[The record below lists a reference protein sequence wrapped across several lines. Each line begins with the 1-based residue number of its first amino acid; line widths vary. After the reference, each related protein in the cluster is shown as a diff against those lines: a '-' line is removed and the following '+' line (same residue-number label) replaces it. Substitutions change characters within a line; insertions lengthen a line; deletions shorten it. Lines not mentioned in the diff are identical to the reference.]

1 MDHMSEPARVPL
13 HETTLDDGTELIT
26 GEAVAL
32 DVRPTGFILRAAGA
46 IIDYVVSILVFVG
59 LMLAMFSW
67 ILSGVAMDTAMFTA
81 IVLGLTVLCLVVLP
95 AAVEIATRGRSLGRL
110 VVGARIVRDDGG
122 APGFRHAFIRALTGY
137 FEIYATAGGIAALTG
152 LLSARSKR
160 LGDVLAG
167 TYSQRERL
175 PRVVEPVAMIP
186 PQLAAWAGGADVARL
201 PDPLARRVTQF
212 LKQAG
217 SLTPATRT
225 RLAAE
230 LAAEV
235 SRFVSPL
242 PIAPPEAFLVGVSVI
257 RREREYQAQ
266 LAARQRLSLLQP
278 VLSGQPHRFPD
289 R

>member
-1 MDHMSEPARVPL
+1 MEHMSDPARVPL

-46 IIDYVVSILVFVG
+46 MIDFVVSIVVFVG
-59 LMLAMFSW
+59 LLLALFSW
-67 ILSGVAMDTAMFTA
+67 LLSGVAMDTAMFTA

-95 AAVEIATRGRSLGRL
+95 ATVEIATRGRSLGRL
-110 VVGARIVRDDGG
+110 AVGARIVRDDGG

-137 FEIYATAGGIAALTG
+137 FEIYLTAGGIAALTG

-186 PQLAAWAGGADVARL
+186 PQLVAWAAGADVARL

-217 SLTPATRT
+217 SLTPATRA
-225 RLAAE
+225 RLSSE

-235 SRFVSPL
+235 SQFVSPL
-242 PIAPPEAFLVGVSVI
+242 PIAPPEAFLVGVTVI

-266 LAARQRLSLLQP
+266 LAARDRLSLLQP

>member
-1 MDHMSEPARVPL
+1 MDGMSHPTQLPL
-13 HETTLDDGTELIT
+13 HESSLDDGTELIT

-46 IIDYVVSILVFVG
+46 IIDYIVSIAVFIG
-59 LMLAMFSW
+59 LMLVMFSW
-67 ILSGVAMDTAMFTA
+67 ALSGVQMDTSMFTA

-137 FEIYATAGGIAALTG
+137 FEIYLTAGGIAALTG
-152 LLSARSKR
+152 LLSSRSKR

-186 PQLAAWAGGADVARL
+186 PQLGAWSVGADVARL
-201 PDPLARRVTQF
+201 PDALARRVTQF

-217 SLTPATRT
+217 AMTPATRA

-235 SRFVSPL
+235 SQFVSPL
-242 PIAPPEAFLVGVSVI
+242 PVAPPEMFLVGVSVI

-266 LAARQRLSLLQP
+266 LAQRQRLALLQP
-278 VLSGQPHRFPD
+278 TLAGQPHHFPD

>member
-1 MDHMSEPARVPL
+1 MSAPAAPPIHEPSV
-13 HETTLDDGTELIT
+13 DDGTELIT

-46 IIDYVVSILVFVG
+46 IIDYVVSILVFIG

-67 ILSGVAMDTAMFTA
+67 VLSGVPMDTAMFTA

-95 AAVEIATRGRSLGRL
+95 AAVEIATRGRSLGKL

-137 FEIYATAGGIAALTG
+137 FEIYLTAGGIAALTG
-152 LLSARSKR
+152 LLSSRSKR

-186 PQLAAWAGGADVARL
+186 PPLAGWAAGADVARL
-201 PDPLARRVTQF
+201 PDALARRVTQF

-217 SLTPATRT
+217 SMTPPTRA
-225 RLAAE
+225 RLSAE

-235 SRFVSPL
+235 SQFVSPL
-242 PIAPPEAFLVGVSVI
+242 PIAPPEMFLVGVSVV

-266 LAARQRLSLLQP
+266 LAQRQRLELLQP
-278 VLSGQPHRFPD
+278 VLGGQPHGFPD

>member
-1 MDHMSEPARVPL
+1 MSASAPVPP
-13 HETTLDDGTELIT
+13 HESSVDDGTELIT

-46 IIDYVVSILVFVG
+46 IIDYVVSIVVFIG

-67 ILSGVAMDTAMFTA
+67 VLSGVPMDTSMFTA
-81 IVLGLTVLCLVVLP
+81 IVLALTVLCLVVLP
-95 AAVEIATRGRSLGRL
+95 AAIEIATRGRSLGRL

-137 FEIYATAGGIAALTG
+137 FEIYLTAGGIAALTG
-152 LLSARSKR
+152 LLSNRSKR

-186 PQLAAWAGGADVARL
+186 PQLGAWAVGADVARL
-201 PDPLARRVTQF
+201 PDALARRVTQF

-217 SLTPATRT
+217 AMTPATRT

-242 PIAPPEAFLVGVSVI
+242 PIAPPEMFLVGVSVI

-266 LAARQRLSLLQP
+266 LAQRQRLAMLEP

>member
-1 MDHMSEPARVPL
+1 MVHMSASAPVPL
-13 HETTLDDGTELIT
+13 HESSVDDGSELIT

-32 DVRPTGFILRAAGA
+32 DVRPTGFVLRAAGA
-46 IIDYVVSILVFVG
+46 IIDYVVSIAVFIG

-67 ILSGVAMDTAMFTA
+67 VLSGVPMDTSMFTA
-81 IVLGLTVLCLVVLP
+81 IVLALTVLCLVVLP
-95 AAVEIATRGRSLGRL
+95 AAVEIATRGRSLGKL

-137 FEIYATAGGIAALTG
+137 FEIYLTAGGIAALTG
-152 LLSARSKR
+152 LLSSRSKR

-186 PQLAAWAGGADVARL
+186 PQLGAWAVGADVARL
-201 PDPLARRVTQF
+201 PDALARRVTQF

-217 SLTPATRT
+217 AMTPATRA
-225 RLAAE
+225 RLSAE

-242 PIAPPEAFLVGVSVI
+242 PIAPPEMFLVGVSVI

-266 LAARQRLSLLQP
+266 LAQRQRLAMLQP
-278 VLSGQPHRFPD
+278 VLGGQPHRFPD

>member
-1 MDHMSEPARVPL
+1 MDGMSHPTQLPL
-13 HETTLDDGTELIT
+13 HESSLDDGTELIT

-32 DVRPTGFILRAAGA
+32 DVRPTGFVLRAAGA
-46 IIDYVVSILVFVG
+46 IIDYIVSIAVFIG
-59 LMLAMFSW
+59 LMLVMFSW
-67 ILSGVAMDTAMFTA
+67 ALSGVQMDASMFTA

-137 FEIYATAGGIAALTG
+137 FEIYLTAGGIAALTG
-152 LLSARSKR
+152 LLSSRSKR

-186 PQLAAWAGGADVARL
+186 PQLGAWSVGADVARL
-201 PDPLARRVTQF
+201 PDALARRVTQF

-217 SLTPATRT
+217 AMTPATRA

-242 PIAPPEAFLVGVSVI
+242 PVAPPEMFLVGVSVI

-266 LAARQRLSLLQP
+266 LAQRQRLAMLQP
-278 VLSGQPHRFPD
+278 TLSGQPHRFPD

>member
-1 MDHMSEPARVPL
+1 MEHMSEPARVPL

-167 TYSQRERL
+167 TYSQRERPTAARRL
-175 PRVVEPVAMIP
+175 GRRRRRGPTARPAGAARHPVPQAGRLTDPGHEDPIGGRTRGRGVPIRVAPADRS
-186 PQLAAWAGGADVARL
+186 AGGV
-201 PDPLARRVTQF
+201 PRRGIRHPQ
-212 LKQAG
+212 
-217 SLTPATRT
+217 RT
-225 RLAAE
+225 RVPGPARGPPAS
-230 LAAEV
+230 V
-235 SRFVSPL
+235 
-242 PIAPPEAFLVGVSVI
+242 APPAGAERSAAPVPRPL
-257 RREREYQAQ
+257 RRGTGDTA
-266 LAARQRLSLLQP
+266 
-278 VLSGQPHRFPD
+278 
-289 R
+289 

>member
-1 MDHMSEPARVPL
+1 MEHMSEPARVPL
-13 HETTLDDGTELIT
+13 HESTLDDGTELIT

-95 AAVEIATRGRSLGRL
+95 AAVEIATRGRSLGKV

-137 FEIYATAGGIAALTG
+137 FEIYLTAGGVAALTG
-152 LLSARSKR
+152 LLSTRSKR

-201 PDPLARRVTQF
+201 PDPLARRVSQF
-212 LKQAG
+212 LKQSG

-225 RLAAE
+225 RLAGE

-235 SRFVSPL
+235 SQFVSPL
-242 PIAPPEAFLVGVSVI
+242 PVAHPEAFLVGVSVI

-266 LAARQRLSLLQP
+266 LAARRRLALLQP

>member
-1 MDHMSEPARVPL
+1 MVHMSEPARVPL
-13 HETTLDDGTELIT
+13 HESSVDDGTELIT

-46 IIDYVVSILVFVG
+46 LIDYAVSILVFVG

-67 ILSGVAMDTAMFTA
+67 LLSGVAMDTAMFTA
-81 IVLGLTVLCLVVLP
+81 IVLGLTVLCLVLP
-95 AAVEIATRGRSLGRL
+95 AAVEIATRGRSLGKL
-110 VVGARIVRDDGG
+110 AVGARIVRDDGG

-137 FEIYATAGGIAALTG
+137 FEIYLTAGGIAALSG

-186 PQLAAWAGGADVARL
+186 PQLAPWAAGADVARL
-201 PDPLARRVTQF
+201 PDPLARRVSQF
-212 LKQAG
+212 LKQAAA
-217 SLTPATRT
+217 LTPATRT

-235 SRFVSPL
+235 SRYVSPL
-242 PIAPPEAFLVGVSVI
+242 PIAPPEAFLVGVSVV

-266 LAARQRLSLLQP
+266 LAARQRLALLQP

>member
-1 MDHMSEPARVPL
+1 MSHPTQLPL
-13 HETTLDDGTELIT
+13 HESSLDDGTELIT

-46 IIDYVVSILVFVG
+46 IIDYIVSIAVFIG
-59 LMLAMFSW
+59 LMLVMFSW
-67 ILSGVAMDTAMFTA
+67 ALSGVQMDTSMFTA

-137 FEIYATAGGIAALTG
+137 FEIYLTAGGIAALTG
-152 LLSARSKR
+152 LLSSRSKR

-186 PQLAAWAGGADVARL
+186 PQLGAWSVGADVARL
-201 PDPLARRVTQF
+201 PDALARRVTQF

-217 SLTPATRT
+217 AMTPATRA

-235 SRFVSPL
+235 SQFVSPL
-242 PIAPPEAFLVGVSVI
+242 PVAPPEMFLVGVSVI

-266 LAARQRLSLLQP
+266 LAQRQRLALLQP
-278 VLSGQPHRFPD
+278 TLAGQPHHFPD

>member
-1 MDHMSEPARVPL
+1 MVHMSASAPVPP
-13 HETTLDDGTELIT
+13 HESSVDDGTELIT

-46 IIDYVVSILVFVG
+46 IIDYVVSIVVFIG

-67 ILSGVAMDTAMFTA
+67 VLSGVPMDTSMFTA
-81 IVLGLTVLCLVVLP
+81 IVLALTVLCLVVLP
-95 AAVEIATRGRSLGRL
+95 AAIEIATRGRSLGRL

-137 FEIYATAGGIAALTG
+137 FEIYLTAGGIAALTG
-152 LLSARSKR
+152 LLSNRSKR

-186 PQLAAWAGGADVARL
+186 PQLGAWAVGADVARL
-201 PDPLARRVTQF
+201 PDALARRVTQF

-217 SLTPATRT
+217 AMTPATRT

-242 PIAPPEAFLVGVSVI
+242 PIAPPEMFLVGVSVI

-266 LAARQRLSLLQP
+266 LAQRQRLAMLEP

>member
-1 MDHMSEPARVPL
+1 MEHMSASAPVPP
-13 HETTLDDGTELIT
+13 HESSVDDGTELIT

-46 IIDYVVSILVFVG
+46 IIDYVVSIVVFIG

-67 ILSGVAMDTAMFTA
+67 VLSGVPMDTAMFTA
-81 IVLGLTVLCLVVLP
+81 IVLALTVLCLVVLP

-110 VVGARIVRDDGG
+110 AVGARIVRDDGG

-137 FEIYATAGGIAALTG
+137 FEIYLTAGGIAALTG
-152 LLSARSKR
+152 LLSNRSKR

-186 PQLAAWAGGADVARL
+186 PQLGAWAVGADVARL
-201 PDPLARRVTQF
+201 PDALARRVTQF

-217 SLTPATRT
+217 AMTPATRT

-242 PIAPPEAFLVGVSVI
+242 PIAPPEMFLVGVSVI

-266 LAARQRLSLLQP
+266 LAQRQRLAMLEP